1 MKLLSSKRYKELV
14 EMEEKFEKNIFE
26 YKNKIMQE
34 YMNADYYYRQN
45 RYFSELTQC
54 DRLQEEIDELEN
66 KISLQRELITK
77 LYKDIDLLQ
86 DIKRRRKK

>member
-1 MKLLSSKRYKELV
+1 
-14 EMEEKFEKNIFE
+14 MEEKFEKNIFE